1 MLNKE
6 KNMITILLLALIYL
20 AFISLGLPDSL
31 LGVAWPVMRVGW
43 ELPLDY
49 AGLIAIPIS
58 GSTILSSLI
67 SGYTIRKLGTGK
79 VVYISCLL
87 TGGALLGFSL
97 SPSYI
102 YLLFLGIPLG
112 LGAGSVDAALN
123 NYVALH
129 FKAHHMNWL
138 HAFWGIGATV
148 GPLIM
153 SASLTTASSWR
164 GGYQIVAIIQL
175 SLAALFIVSFPLW
188 AKHKQQ
194 PGYNKAV
201 EAEQHEHAKTI
212 RMIQVFQIKGVIA
225 AIATFMFYVTAE
237 MAVGLW
243 GSTFLVE
250 VKQIAAETAASWIAI
265 YYGGITLGRILS
277 GFVSFKLTNIQMIRL
292 GVAVSLTGITL
303 LLLPVPEI
311 LILPS
316 LLLIGLGFAP
326 IFPSMI
332 HETPTRFGSSVSQT
346 VIGYQM
352 GFGYLGS
359 AIMAPLIGVL
369 LRNIAVGVFP
379 ILMLLCVAVVLLTT
393 EKLNRMALK

>member
-1 MLNKE
+1 
-6 KNMITILLLALIYL
+6 MITFLLLVLIYL

-31 LGVAWPVMRVGW
+31 LGVAWPIMRENW
-43 ELPLDY
+43 ALPLDF

-87 TGGALLGFSL
+87 TGGALMGFSFA
-97 SPSYI
+97 PSYVW
-102 YLLFLGIPLG
+102 LMVLGVPLG
-112 LGAGSVDAALN
+112 LGAGSVDASLN

-129 FKAHHMNWL
+129 FKAYHMNWL

-153 SASLTTASSWR
+153 SGVLTTSSSWR
-164 GGYQIVAIIQL
+164 GGYRTVAIIQL
-175 SLAALFIVSFPLW
+175 SLAVLFILFFPLW
-188 AKHKQQ
+188 GKHKLQ

-201 EAEQHEHAKTI
+201 EVEQHESAKKIKMI
-212 RMIQVFQIKGVIA
+212 RVFKINGVIA
-225 AIATFMFYVTAE
+225 AIATFMFYVTGE

-250 VKQIAAETAASWIAI
+250 VKTVAAQTAASWIAL

-277 GFVSFKLTNIQMIRL
+277 GFISFKLNNIQMIRL
-292 GVAVSLTGITL
+292 GVGISLTGVVL
-303 LLLPVPEI
+303 LLLPLPQI

-332 HETPTRFGSSVSQT
+332 HETPNRFGSSVSQT

-359 AIMAPLIGVL
+359 AIMTPLIGVL
-369 LRNIAVGVFP
+369 LRNIAVWIFP
-379 ILMLLCVAVVLLTT
+379 ILILLCVGAVLLTT
-393 EKLNRMALK
+393 EHLNRLSKISV

>member
-1 MLNKE
+1 
-6 KNMITILLLALIYL
+6 MITILLLALIYL

-43 ELPLDY
+43 NLPLDF

-67 SGYTIRKLGTGK
+67 SGFTIRKLGTGK

-97 SPSYI
+97 APSYI
-102 YLLFLGIPLG
+102 WLLFLGIPLG

-153 SASLTTASSWR
+153 SASLTTDSSWR
-164 GGYQIVAIIQL
+164 GGYRTVAIIQL
-175 SLAALFIVSFPLW
+175 SLAILFILFFPLW
-188 AKHKQQ
+188 AKHKTQ
-194 PGYNKAV
+194 PDYNKAV
-201 EAEQHEHAKTI
+201 EAEQHESAKKI
-212 RMIQVFQIKGVIA
+212 RMLQVFKIKGVMA

-250 VKQIAAETAASWIAI
+250 VKEVAAEIAASWIAL
-265 YYGGITLGRILS
+265 YYGGITLGRILA
-277 GFVSFKLTNIQMIRL
+277 GFISFKLNNIQMIRL
-292 GVAVSLTGITL
+292 GVGVSLIGVIL
-303 LLLPVPEI
+303 LLLPLPEI
-311 LILPS
+311 MILPS

-326 IFPSMI
+326 IFPSMV
-332 HETPTRFGSSVSQT
+332 HETPNRFGSSVSQT

-352 GFGYLGS
+352 GFGYMGS

-369 LRNIAVGVFP
+369 LRNIAVWIFP
-379 ILMLLCVAVVLLTT
+379 ILILLCVMVVLLTT
-393 EKLNRMALK
+393 ERLNHMAQIKS

>member
-1 MLNKE
+1 
-6 KNMITILLLALIYL
+6 MITILLLALIYL

-31 LGVAWPVMRVGW
+31 LGVAWPVMRGGW
-43 ELPLDY
+43 NLPLDF

-67 SGYTIRKLGTGK
+67 SGFTIRKLGTGK

-97 SPSYI
+97 APSYI
-102 YLLFLGIPLG
+102 WLLFLGIPLG

-153 SASLTTASSWR
+153 SASLTTSSSWR
-164 GGYQIVAIIQL
+164 GGYRTVAIIQL
-175 SLAALFIVSFPLW
+175 SLAVLFILFFPLW
-188 AKHKQQ
+188 VKHKTQ

-201 EAEQHEHAKTI
+201 EAEQHESAKKT
-212 RMIQVFQIKGVIA
+212 RMLKVFKIKGVLA

-237 MAVGLW
+237 MSVGLW

-250 VKQIAAETAASWIAI
+250 VKEVAAEIAASWIAL
-265 YYGGITLGRILS
+265 YYGGITLGRILA
-277 GFVSFKLTNIQMIRL
+277 GFVSFKLNNIQMIRL
-292 GVAVSLTGITL
+292 GVGVSLTGVIL
-303 LLLPVPEI
+303 LMLPLPEI
-311 LILPS
+311 MILPS

-326 IFPSMI
+326 IFPSMV
-332 HETPTRFGSSVSQT
+332 HETPNRFGSSVSQT

-352 GFGYLGS
+352 GFGYMGS

-369 LRNIAVGVFP
+369 LRNIAVWIFP
-379 ILMLLCVAVVLLTT
+379 ILILLCVSVVLLTT
-393 EKLNRMALK
+393 ERLNHMARITR

>member
-1 MLNKE
+1 
-6 KNMITILLLALIYL
+6 MITLLLLALIYL

-31 LGVAWPVMRVGW
+31 LGVAWPVMRENW
-43 ELPLDY
+43 ALPLDF

-97 SPSYI
+97 APSYVW
-102 YLLFLGIPLG
+102 LMVLGIPLG

-153 SASLTTASSWR
+153 SGFLTTSSSWR
-164 GGYQIVAIIQL
+164 GGYRTVAIIQL
-175 SLAALFIVSFPLW
+175 SLAVLFILFFPLW
-188 AKHKQQ
+188 GKHKLQ
-194 PGYNKAV
+194 PGYNKSV
-201 EAEQHEHAKTI
+201 EAEQHESAKKI
-212 RMIQVFQIKGVIA
+212 KMIQVFKIKGVIA
-225 AIATFMFYVTAE
+225 AIATFMFYVTGE

-250 VKQIAAETAASWIAI
+250 VKTVAAQTAASWIAL

-277 GFVSFKLTNIQMIRL
+277 GFISFKLNNIQMIRL
-292 GVAVSLTGITL
+292 GVGVSLTGVVL
-303 LLLPVPEI
+303 LLLPLPQL

-316 LLLIGLGFAP
+316 LLLIGMGFAP

-332 HETPTRFGSSVSQT
+332 HETPNRFGSSVSQT

-352 GFGYLGS
+352 GFGYMGS

-369 LRNIAVGVFP
+369 LRNIAVWIFP
-379 ILMLLCVAVVLLTT
+379 ILILLCIGMVLFTT
-393 EKLNRMALK
+393 EHLNRLSKITV